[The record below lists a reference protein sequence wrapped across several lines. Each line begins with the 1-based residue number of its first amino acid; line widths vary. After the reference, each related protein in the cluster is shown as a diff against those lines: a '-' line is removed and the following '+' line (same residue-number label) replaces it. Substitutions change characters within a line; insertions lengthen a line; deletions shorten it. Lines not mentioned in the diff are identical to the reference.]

1 VRVPKQFVA
10 ELRNVSFA
18 YEGARCWAL
27 REVEF
32 QVGRGEMV
40 VVMGASGAGKSTLT
54 KLLNRT
60 IPGFQRGELRGEVWL
75 FGQKC
80 EHETVAD
87 FAGRVGLVAQD
98 FEAQL
103 FSSAVEHEVAFG
115 LEQFGVPRKEMVDR
129 VRAAL
134 AAVGLAG
141 FEDRDPATLSGGEKQ
156 RLAIAAVLAM
166 EPELLVLDEPTTDL
180 DPAGKEEVLGV
191 ISRLRTQGRTLV
203 VVEHET
209 IAAEMADRIVLLCQG
224 RVVAAGTPAEV
235 LRDVA
240 LLEHVGVRPPDLA
253 VLARRMR
260 WAAVPRDVEEAV
272 SVLVRSGVPT
282 RAAAAGAHRSPR
294 SSVGEIVL
302 AARDVTVQYADAP
315 APALE
320 QVNVELRAGEFVAL
334 LGQNGSGKTT
344 LAKCLSGLLA
354 PQAGTVHVKG
364 QPIVDLSPQ
373 RRATLVGYVFQN
385 PDHQIFADR
394 VYDEIA
400 FGPRQVGL
408 PAPEVHERVQE
419 ALAAAALIE
428 RADDDPFWLNKGERQ
443 RLAVAS
449 LLALRPEVLLL
460 DEPTTGLDAREQ
472 RQVMDLVSALHRT
485 GMTVVM
491 ITHTAWLVAEFAER
505 VLLLHRA
512 RLVFDGPTTDLFARD
527 DLLECA
533 RFRVPPAVQLGR
545 RLGFAVRGIQELLDV
560 LESRGVEQP

>member
-1 VRVPKQFVA
+1 MCVPKQFVA

-18 YEGARCWAL
+18 YEGARSWAL

-32 QVGRGEMV
+32 QVGGGEMV

-75 FGQKC
+75 FGKKC

-115 LEQFGVPRKEMVDR
+115 LEQLGVPWEQMVDR

-134 AAVGLAG
+134 DAVGLAG

-209 IAAEMADRIVLLCQG
+209 IAAEMADRVVLLCQG

-240 LLEHVGVRPPDLA
+240 LLEQVGVRPPDLA
-253 VLARRMR
+253 VLAGRMR

-272 SVLVRSGVPT
+272 SVLAGSGVPT
-282 RAAAAGAHRSPR
+282 RAAGAGAYRSQPG
-294 SSVGEIVL
+294 SGGETVL
-302 AARDVTVQYADAP
+302 AARGVTVQYADAP

-364 QPIVDLSPQ
+364 QPIMDLAPQ

-408 PAPEVHERVQE
+408 PAPEVHERVQA
-419 ALAAAALIE
+419 ALAAAALSE

-472 RQVMDLVSALHRT
+472 RQVMGLVSSLHRS

-505 VLLLHRA
+505 VLLLHRG
-512 RLVFDGPTTDLFARD
+512 RLVFDGPTTDLFAGD

-560 LESRGVEQP
+560 LESRRVEQP